1 MKSALNDVGYIY
13 DEKNSVWRRSD
24 FKGIGYSD
32 GDEVENRIE
41 QIIATT
47 TDLRVLSDEISQH
60 ITDWPS
66 RYHLASARA
75 NILRPL
81 EAELGVEVLEIGA
94 GCGAI
99 TRFLGESGASVV
111 AVEGSLRRARIARLR
126 TRDLENIAIVAD
138 NFEDFK
144 CNQKFDF
151 VTLIGVLEYA
161 GIFMPGDNPALKMLA
176 RARSFL
182 KPNGKII
189 IAIEN
194 KLGLKYLAGA
204 PEDHVSLPF
213 FGIEDRYSPGS
224 ARTYGREQLQQLLT
238 QAGFM
243 KSEFLAPFPDYKLPT
258 SIITEKGMKS
268 HAFDSGVFAWQTV
281 KQDYQFPELT
291 SFSIERVWPEVFNN
305 NLGLEL
311 SNSFLVISSNSRDE
325 AVNSIEELAFHFST
339 NRKRKFCKE
348 TSFIESEEGNIM
360 VRCRKLGEAVN
371 EAQENDFNSNIKWNF
386 TNESDYFS
394 GTLLSSEW
402 LRTFTELEY
411 SMVEQDRILRDYLG
425 ILAQMSEIPLEKI
438 YSQPFEPILSGD
450 LLDAIPSNI
459 LREESGR
466 VRVFD
471 LEWALRDGLSP
482 AYLLFRALSS
492 TFSSI
497 SAIGSISPRTDHA
510 SNYLDIIVEIMHR
523 VEIQVSYSHIERF
536 LEIERALYEFVS
548 YGSYNFSL
556 ETLRGIS
563 IHPGSL
569 PSVQFYKLPHQLSAH
584 ADENVKLHVAKA
596 YAEELAITR
605 MHEITS
611 LTKEIEELSMRLH
624 YETSAKG
631 RVGRLVKKIKNII

>member
-13 DEKNSVWRRSD
+13 DEKNSVWRRPD
-24 FKGIGYSD
+24 FKGIDYSD

-41 QIIATT
+41 QIVATT
-47 TDLRVLSDEISQH
+47 TDLRVLSDELSQH

-81 EAELGVEVLEIGA
+81 EAELGVEVLEIEA

-126 TRDLENIAIVAD
+126 TRDLENISIVAE
-138 NFEDFK
+138 NFEYFK

-161 GIFMPGDNPALKMLA
+161 SIFMLGDNPALKMLA

-182 KPNGKII
+182 KPNGRII
-189 IAIEN
+189 VAIEN

-213 FGIEDRYSPGS
+213 FGVEDRYSSGS

-258 SIITEKGMKS
+258 SILTEKGIKN
-268 HAFDSGVFAWQTV
+268 HTFDSGVFAWQTV
-281 KQDYQFPELT
+281 KQDYQFPKIT
-291 SFSIERVWPEVFNN
+291 SFSIERAWPEVFDNK
-305 NLGLEL
+305 LGLEL
-311 SNSFLVISSNSRDE
+311 SNSFLVISSNSKDE
-325 AVNSIEELAFHFST
+325 SVNSVEELAFHFST
-339 NRKRKFCKE
+339 NRKRQFCKE
-348 TSFIESEEGNIM
+348 TSFIEDEEGNIR
-360 VRCRKLGEAVN
+360 VRCRKLGEAAN
-371 EAQENDFNSNIKWNF
+371 EPKVNDFDSNISWNF
-386 TNESDYFS
+386 INESDYFS

-402 LRTFTELEY
+402 LRAFTELEY
-411 SMVEQDRILRDYLG
+411 NMVEQDRVLRDFLK
-425 ILAQMSEIPLEKI
+425 ILAQISKVPLEII
-438 YSQPFEPILSGD
+438 YSQPFEPNLSGN

-459 LREESGR
+459 LREESGK

-471 LEWALRDGLSP
+471 LEWIMRDGLSP

-497 SAIGSISPRTDHA
+497 SAFGSILPRADYS

-523 VEIQVSYSHIERF
+523 AEIQASYSHIERF
-536 LEIERALYEFVS
+536 LEIERELYEFVS
-548 YGSYNFSL
+548 YSNYNFSID
-556 ETLRGIS
+556 TLRGIL
-563 IHPGSL
+563 IDPGSL

-611 LTKEIEELSMRLH
+611 LNKKIEELSMRLQ

-631 RVGRLVKKIKNII
+631 RVGRLVKKLKS